1 MFKKIGKNIKVLRN
15 EGNITQSELAEK
27 LGITRQ
33 QVANYESGRVTIPLK
48 GMVDMSTIFDVSI
61 DDLIKNDF
69 FKDFKDKN
77 ERETQEN
84 AHTTSIQELI
94 NKSITQKLKP
104 FEDILN
110 KVLIKLEIKDLKE
123 ELTEELRKVNLEIRK
138 EQLKN

>member
-69 FKDFKDKN
+69 FKDFKDKK

-84 AHTTSIQELI
+84 THTTSIQELI